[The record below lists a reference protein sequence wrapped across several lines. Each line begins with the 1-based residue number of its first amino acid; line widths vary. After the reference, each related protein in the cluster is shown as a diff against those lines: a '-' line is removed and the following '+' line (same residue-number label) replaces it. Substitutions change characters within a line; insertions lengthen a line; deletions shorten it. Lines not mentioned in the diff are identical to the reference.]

1 MLSFA
6 QSYQMVAAK
15 QSRARL
21 FAPEASGIAPST
33 TDDFGENPTRDS
45 YPWFLRC
52 MDADPT
58 HAAAGVHT
66 FVWKLLR
73 SQPPPQLKRL
83 PVEDREDVIAKL
95 VQHFIEDDFRV
106 LRRYQDRGRPFAG
119 FVAVAANRRA
129 TSRLRRIAIEQ
140 ARVEPIDPDP
150 PNELQHDPT
159 DAENRRIDAVEQ
171 LRRVRECLNTLPER
185 CQILLKAAA
194 EGRPPRA
201 MVTLLGWPSNAN
213 QKVWETLR
221 QCRKKLKRCVETHA

>member
-6 QSYQMVAAK
+6 QSYQLVAAK
-15 QSRARL
+15 RSRACL

-33 TDDFGENPTRDS
+33 TDDFGKNPTRDS

-52 MDADPT
+52 LDTDPT
-58 HAAAGVHT
+58 RAQEGVHL

-83 PVEDREDVIAKL
+83 PPEDREDEIGKL
-95 VQHFIEDDFRV
+95 VAYFIKDGFRV

-129 TSRLRRIAIEQ
+129 TSRLRQNAIEQ
-140 ARVEPIDPDP
+140 ARVVRIDPDP
-150 PNELQHDPT
+150 PDELQYDP
-159 DAENRRIDAVEQ
+159 DPIRRIHALERLQ
-171 LRRVRECLNTLPER
+171 RVRDCWGTLPER

-201 MVTLLGWPSNAN
+201 MVILLGWPSNAN
-213 QKVWETLR
+213 QKVSETLR
-221 QCRKKLKRCVETHA
+221 QCRKKLKRCVDAHA